1 MVASDIQASRMSK
14 YSDKKENASK
24 LCKGYPVPEKKR
36 KRKVYLETTNTIRNF
51 SAMFLTN
58 IAYICKYVR

>member
-36 KRKVYLETTNTIRNF
+36 KRKVYLETTNTIRN
-51 SAMFLTN
+51 S
-58 IAYICKYVR
+58 